1 MARRL
6 FLACLCCGALA
17 LIGQAPGGYRKP
29 PKDVLEILNAPLP
42 PAVYLDPTRSHAVL
56 GQPMRYPS
64 IQELAEPMLKL
75 AGLRIK
81 PSNNALHGST
91 YLTSL
96 KLKALPD
103 GDERPIALPEGMR
116 ISAPRWNA
124 KGTAF
129 AFTQEGPQAV
139 ELWICDLATLSARRI
154 EGVRLNPTMG
164 YGLQWMPDQ
173 EQLLVKLV
181 PTGRAAAPETPA
193 VPPGPKVMESA
204 GVKSSSSTYESRD
217 LLRNAHD
224 ADLFDH
230 YTQSQLALVHAVS
243 GKITLLGTPQVF
255 GIVSPSP
262 SGQHLLVERLRR
274 PYSYLRA
281 YYRFPKEVEV
291 WSSAGQ
297 LEEKLASL
305 PLAEQV
311 PNQGVPEGPRSYGW
325 RDTAP
330 ATLCWVEAL
339 DGGNPKA
346 KVAHRDRLIAKT
358 VGAAPREYFRTTD
371 RFSGLMFVEGG
382 GLAIISETDYDKH
395 WLRSH
400 LVDTDAAGTTGRL
413 IQDRSWDD
421 GYKDPGYPVRK
432 QLPSGVWAI
441 LRQGDHIFFDGNGAS
456 PEGDRPFL
464 DRLDLRSLKKER
476 IFRSDRDHH
485 ETFIAWLDPGK
496 GMFITRRQSPSE
508 VPNYMLRTL
517 GKAVKSADGEA
528 TVASMFRP
536 ITAFADPA
544 PKLRGITKQ
553 RVTYKRPDGVDLSFT
568 LYLPPDYKPGTRLP
582 AVFWA
587 YPLDYTEK
595 GTAGQIEGST
605 KTFNFIAGTSNLFF
619 LLQGYAVM
627 DNVAMPVVGP
637 AEGAYDTFIE
647 QIVANAK
654 AAIDKADE
662 LGVIDRDRI
671 GIGGHSHGALMTAN
685 LLAHSDLFKA
695 GIARSGAY
703 NHTLRPFGFQNEKRT
718 LYQAKDT
725 YVRLSPLINAD
736 KIRKPI
742 LLIHGEMDANPGTV
756 PMQSEKLYEAL
767 RGVGATTRLVMLPY
781 EDHGYRARESTEHVL
796 FEMINWF
803 DRYVKNAATKGS
815 PTAGKN

>member
-6 FLACLCCGALA
+6 FLACICFGALA
-17 LIGQAPGGYRKP
+17 LFGQGSGGYQKP
-29 PKDVLEILNAPLP
+29 SKDVLEILNAPLP
-42 PAVYLDPTRSHAVL
+42 PGVFLNPTRTHAVL

-64 IQELAEPMLKL
+64 IQELAEPMLRL

-81 PSNNALHGST
+81 PGNNAVHGSY

-103 GDERPIALPEGMR
+103 GEERPVALPEGMR
-116 ISAPRWNA
+116 IGPPRWNA
-124 KGTAF
+124 RGTAF

-139 ELWICDLATLSARRI
+139 ELWICDLATLSAHRI
-154 EGVRLNPTMG
+154 DGVRLNPTLG
-164 YGLQWMPDQ
+164 YGVQWMPDQ
-173 EQLLVKLV
+173 EHLLVKLV
-181 PTGRAAAPETPA
+181 PAARGAAPEAPA
-193 VPPGPKVMESA
+193 VPPGPKVLESA
-204 GVKSSSSTYESRD
+204 GVKTASSTYESRD

-230 YTQSQLALVHAVS
+230 YTLSQLALVHTGS
-243 GKITLLGTPQVF
+243 GKTTLLGTPQVF
-255 GIVSPSP
+255 ATVNPSP

-281 YYRFPKEVEV
+281 YNRFPREVEV
-291 WSSAGQ
+291 WSSSGQ

-330 ATLCWVEAL
+330 ATLCWAEAL

-358 VGAAPREYFRTTD
+358 VGGAPREYFRTTD
-371 RFSGLMFVEGG
+371 RFAGLMFIEGG
-382 GLAIISETDYDKH
+382 GLAIISERDYDKH

-400 LVDTDAAGTTGRL
+400 LVDTDAAKPAGRQ

-421 GYKDPGYPVRK
+421 GYKDPGYPVFK
-432 QLPSGVWAI
+432 MLPSGASAVQ
-441 LRQGDHIFFDGNGAS
+441 RHGDHIYYSGGGAS

-464 DRLDLRSLKKER
+464 DRLDLNSLKKER
-476 IFRSDRDHH
+476 VFRSDRDHH
-485 ETFIAWLDPGK
+485 EAFAAWLDPGK
-496 GMFITRRQSPSE
+496 GLFITRRQSPTE
-508 VPNYMLRTL
+508 VPNFVLRTL
-517 GKAVKSADGEA
+517 GKAVKSAEGEA
-528 TVASMFRP
+528 MLASSFRP
-536 ITAFADPA
+536 ITTFPDPA

-568 LYLPPDYKPGTRLP
+568 LYLPPGYQPGTRLP

-619 LLQGYAVM
+619 LLEGYAVM

-637 AEGAYDTFIE
+637 TEGAYDTFIE

-662 LGVIDRDRI
+662 LGVIDRARI

-685 LLAHSDLFKA
+685 LLAHSELFKA

-703 NHTLRPFGFQNEKRT
+703 THTLRPFGFQNEKRT
-718 LYQAKDT
+718 LYQARDT
-725 YVRLSPLINAD
+725 YVRLSPLLNAD
-736 KIRKPI
+736 KIKKPI
-742 LLIHGEMDANPGTV
+742 LLIHGEVDANPGTV
-756 PMQSEKLYEAL
+756 PMQSEKMYEAL
-767 RGVGATTRLVMLPY
+767 RGVGATTRLVMLPH
-781 EDHGYRARESTEHVL
+781 EDHGYRAKESTEHVL
-796 FEMINWF
+796 FEMIDWF
-803 DRYVKNAATKGS
+803 DRYVKNASTKDGVA
-815 PTAGKN
+815 AGKH